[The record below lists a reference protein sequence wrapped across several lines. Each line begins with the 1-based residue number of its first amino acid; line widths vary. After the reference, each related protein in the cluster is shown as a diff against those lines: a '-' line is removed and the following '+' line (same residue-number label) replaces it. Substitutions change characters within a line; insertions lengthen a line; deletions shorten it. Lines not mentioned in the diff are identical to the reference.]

1 MPASKQSF
9 VCNRTR
15 AKQLIMSL
23 PSLLFLVLISFL
35 RHIFFGWL
43 LLQRKC
49 IWHLVTPLWG
59 VELMKAD
66 PSPSIRPHM
75 VPTKNHTAAPKVTYF
90 FSFLVFGFG
99 SRFLLLLAPLSLA
112 LPEALEDGEFRHS
125 WQSTA
130 WLASNEMDSWL
141 KSRTNEYLR

>member
-15 AKQLIMSL
+15 AKQLIMIL

-35 RHIFFGWL
+35 RHILFGCL

-75 VPTKNHTAAPKVTYF
+75 VPTKNHTAAPKVTYLPSYPF
-90 FSFLVFGFG
+90 FPFFPFWSLPLDRASYCCWHLCLWLCLRHWRMENFATAG
-99 SRFLLLLAPLSLA
+99 SRLH
-112 LPEALEDGEFRHS
+112 G
-125 WQSTA
+125 
-130 WLASNEMDSWL
+130 WLRMRWIL
-141 KSRTNEYLR
+141 G